1 VHVSTQQT
9 CHAIDDRAHLLDV
22 FEQHIDSLRAWIVAA
37 DDEHRQSATAA
48 ALAFALWR
56 GNSADMPHCSAAPL
70 PASLPV
76 RACAEYM
83 A

>member
-1 VHVSTQQT
+1 MCERAQT
-9 CHAIDDRAHLLDV
+9 CNAIDDRAHLLDV
-22 FEQHIDSLRAWIVAA
+22 FEQHADSLRAWIVAD

-56 GNSADMPHCSAAPL
+56 VDSTDVPHCSPAPL

-76 RACAEYM
+76 RACAEYI